1 MFKII
6 FCIIIIVHGLIHL
19 MGFVKAFKLAPMD
32 QLTQPISKP
41 VGLLWLLTALLFL
54 AAVFLFLRRLEF
66 WWIIAAPAI
75 IISQVLIIFSWR
87 DAKFG
92 TIANLI
98 ILLNIILWNT
108 NKILY

>member
-1 MFKII
+1 MLKIL
-6 FCIIIIVHGLIHL
+6 FFIILFVHCLIHL
-19 MGFVKAFKLAPMD
+19 MGFVKAFKLAPME

-41 VGLLWLLTALLFL
+41 IGLLWLLTALLFL
-54 AAVFLFLRRLEF
+54 ATFVLFLLHHEL
-66 WWIIAAPAI
+66 WWIVAALGI
-75 IISQVLIIFSWR
+75 ILSQTLIIFSWR

-108 NKILY
+108 NKMLY

>member
-1 MFKII
+1 MLKII
-6 FCIIIIVHGLIHL
+6 FFIIIIVHGLIHL

-54 AAVFLFLRRLEF
+54 AAVFLFLRRPEF

-75 IISQVLIIFSWR
+75 IISQVLIILSWR

-108 NKILY
+108 NRILY

>member
-1 MFKII
+1 MLKII
-6 FCIIIIVHGLIHL
+6 FCIIIIAHGLIHL

-41 VGLLWLLTALLFL
+41 VGLLWLLAALLFL
-54 AAVFLFLRRLEF
+54 AAVYLFLRRPEL
-66 WWIIAAPAI
+66 WPIIAAPAI
-75 IISQVLIIFSWR
+75 IISQTLIIFSWR

-98 ILLNIILWNT
+98 ILLPAIVA
-108 NKILY
+108 LYPGS